1 MDIHLEH
8 WKNCLALHVFPFSRW
23 FYVDL
28 FTVSYAHIRVHTH
41 TRIGGV
47 DRKSRSVSLV
57 NLAIR
62 LDHAVGSERTPTS
75 VCGVGEGGLLEV
87 KQHPATAVNTE
98 M

>member
-41 TRIGGV
+41 TSVGGV

-62 LDHAVGSERTPTS
+62 LDHAVGSERSPTS

-87 KQHPATAVNTE
+87 NNIPQQP
-98 M
+98 